1 MRWGLLLLVPL
12 LLAGCDEKQAL
23 ADAKLIKAARKGM
36 NTVRGLPGGRTA
48 TFTEVRLVG
57 DDTVCGMIDGNDGDG
72 PRPFATRGDDP
83 VVADRHDPAASAQ
96 IAKMCAGKPVREITS
111 RNQQFTDLEV
121 AR

>member
-1 MRWGLLLLVPL
+1 
-12 LLAGCDEKQAL
+12 
-23 ADAKLIKAARKGM
+23 M

-57 DDTVCGMIDGNDGDG
+57 ENTVCGKIDGNEGDG
-72 PRPFATRGDDP
+72 PRPFVAAGGMALVVDP
-83 VVADRHDPAASAQ
+83 SEPGHAET

-111 RNQQFTDLEV
+111 RNAQFTDLQV